1 MDYKKLVDKRT
12 KFTKMPPMIK
22 VKGAIQMLTSALE
35 ELEEEYEDLL
45 QSNQELRTALYEE
58 ILNNKE

>member
-1 MDYKKLVDKRT
+1 
-12 KFTKMPPMIK
+12 MIK

-58 ILNNKE
+58 ILNSKE